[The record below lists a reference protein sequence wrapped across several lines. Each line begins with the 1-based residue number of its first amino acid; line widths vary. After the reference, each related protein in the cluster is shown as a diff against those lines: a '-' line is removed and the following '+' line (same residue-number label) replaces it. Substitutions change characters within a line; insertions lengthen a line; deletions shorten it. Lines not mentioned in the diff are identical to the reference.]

1 MILGFDTLDLL
12 FLGATAWVGPF
23 WIMMLAFP
31 EHPLTV
37 RMLRPPWFMLG
48 PLVIYTGVGLT
59 QASLM
64 AEVLADLVR
73 LNRVHE
79 GFATIMGSVEGGAV
93 MTWAHHPDPR
103 GFLRHDLDLSQEHA
117 SRCSGWRAPI
127 DRVLRCD
134 VHAPGTHPPPDLGAR
149 GRFKPIGWR
158 QGTCGSTSRAPSGTW
173 SNVTDGCPDRGCW
186 RRCAPVRRGS
196 IRRLRTS
203 IWVGGGSERRAMEA
217 SAAPISCACE
227 RSSGTLR

>member
-73 LNRVHE
+73 PNRVHE

-93 MTWAHHPDPR
+93 MTWAHLILGDFFATIWIYHRNMRLSASVGVHRLTVFFGVMFMPLGLILHLILVREADSSQSNGDQGPAGPHPER
-103 GFLRHDLDLSQEHA
+103 QAE
-117 SRCSGWRAPI
+117 
-127 DRVLRCD
+127 
-134 VHAPGTHPPPDLGAR
+134 LGPA
-149 GRFKPIGWR
+149 
-158 QGTCGSTSRAPSGTW
+158 
-173 SNVTDGCPDRGCW
+173 
-186 RRCAPVRRGS
+186 
-196 IRRLRTS
+196 
-203 IWVGGGSERRAMEA
+203 
-217 SAAPISCACE
+217 
-227 RSSGTLR
+227 